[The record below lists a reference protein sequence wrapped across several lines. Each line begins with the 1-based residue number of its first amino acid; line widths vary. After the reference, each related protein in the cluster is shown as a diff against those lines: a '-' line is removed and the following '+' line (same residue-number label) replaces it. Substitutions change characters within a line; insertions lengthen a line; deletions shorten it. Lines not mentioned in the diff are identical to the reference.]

1 MHKKLAISKQLQTHF
16 KGKKC
21 KRCGN
26 TVPTRFRPTAL
37 LAGMPELAYTPRI
50 YSRVL
55 SCICVFFV
63 TAMHV

>member
-16 KGKKC
+16 KAKHEKGVGTPFPRVSAPLHPWQEC
-21 KRCGN
+21 QSW
-26 TVPTRFRPTAL
+26 
-37 LAGMPELAYTPRI
+37 YISPRI
-50 YSRVL
+50 YSLVL